1 MQEQTLLAQP
11 FNTDTLARE
20 GDPVAVAEEIGLNPN
35 VLSRAA
41 FWVSDAG
48 LLVYLADAPD
58 AKRQLVLMSR
68 DGMQL

>member
-1 MQEQTLLAQP
+1 M
-11 FNTDTLARE
+11 
-20 GDPVAVAEEIGLNPN
+20 AVAEEIGLNPN